1 MLLIEDVDVAHSA
14 KERDDR
20 GKGVSLTGLLNVLDG
35 VLTPHGLIKMLTT
48 NNIDALDPAVIRPG
62 RADVIENVGYLVNDQ
77 LMRLL
82 DVLVPRVTEPYTM
95 PSVEGLE
102 LTAADVVDV
111 IKQKMHED
119 PDETIRDVRKMIEQR
134 S

>member
-1 MLLIEDVDVAHSA
+1 
-14 KERDDR
+14 
-20 GKGVSLTGLLNVLDG
+20 
-35 VLTPHGLIKMLTT
+35 
-48 NNIDALDPAVIRPG
+48 
-62 RADVIENVGYLVNDQ
+62 
-77 LMRLL
+77 
-82 DVLVPRVTEPYTM
+82 M